1 MPVVWPFVNDRG
13 LTGEPVET
21 RLLIALLDSIR
32 EAAFL
37 VEHGSRTILACNQQA
52 EAMFG
57 YPASE
62 LLGHSTAKLHLDADT
77 FHEFGEIGAP
87 KLARG
92 APLHTRMWMRRA
104 DGACFPSENTV
115 TPLQD
120 VQGRQVALSLVRDL
134 SRESV
139 STRFA
144 SVYESLTRR
153 EQEVFAYT
161 ARGLS
166 AKEIAREL
174 ALSHRT
180 VEQHRNSILKKF
192 GIRSVRQLLA
202 EVATLGVIAQ
212 ARAGEPGP

>member
-1 MPVVWPFVNDRG
+1 
-13 LTGEPVET
+13 
-21 RLLIALLDSIR
+21 
-32 EAAFL
+32 
-37 VEHGSRTILACNQQA
+37 
-52 EAMFG
+52 
-57 YPASE
+57 
-62 LLGHSTAKLHLDADT
+62 
-77 FHEFGEIGAP
+77 
-87 KLARG
+87 
-92 APLHTRMWMRRA
+92 MWMRRA